1 MSAMETQKAAEAAD
15 QKKENKNDSCEFIVV
30 QR

>member
-1 MSAMETQKAAEAAD
+1 MSAMETQKAAED
-15 QKKENKNDSCEFIVV
+15 SPKKENKNDSCEFIVV